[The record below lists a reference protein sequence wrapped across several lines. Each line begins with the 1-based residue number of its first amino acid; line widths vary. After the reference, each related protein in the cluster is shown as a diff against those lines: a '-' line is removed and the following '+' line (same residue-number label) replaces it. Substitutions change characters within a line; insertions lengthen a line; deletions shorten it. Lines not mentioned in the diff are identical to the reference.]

1 MEDKHQFDQKMYRV
15 EVLNNDNYFVI
26 AYSKVHAI
34 VELVNM
40 NIKNGIQDYAGEY
53 DTKNV
58 HLLSDEE
65 MNNIVIDYNYAK
77 DVKEQETLLEAFIGL
92 TEYKENTVDFYGV
105 VADDFIDYN

>member
-40 NIKNGIQDYAGEY
+40 NIKNGIQDYANWKIQLGNMAL
-53 DTKNV
+53 TSLGLPKGV
-58 HLLSDEE
+58 SRQ
-65 MNNIVIDYNYAK
+65 MNGIMNRLYGINFSIDN
-77 DVKEQETLLEAFIGL
+77 
-92 TEYKENTVDFYGV
+92 
-105 VADDFIDYN
+105 